1 MPSATRDQIA
11 LLRRDILDMRLT
23 GWSTI
28 EIAQEL
34 DLHIRTVDDH
44 LRKAREDIDATRY
57 LESEVGN
64 SLDRLELMFHIVW
77 PMASGRKRGTPIVK
91 AEPDREWM
99 KLLLQI
105 EESKRKLLGLD
116 APKKV
121 DVRVGV
127 RQWAEDNG
135 LDPDDVE
142 MVAPALL
149 AQFAGR

>member
-1 MPSATRDQIA
+1 MYVA
-11 LLRRDILDMRLT
+11 

-34 DLHIRTVDDH
+34 ELHVRTVDDH
-44 LRKAREDIDATRY
+44 LRKARQDMDATRY
-57 LESEVGN
+57 LEGHVN
-64 SLDRLELMFHIVW
+64 LSLDRCELLW
-77 PMASGRKRGTPIVK
+77 KWAYPMAKSGDDGK
-91 AEPDREWM
+91 PDREWINT
-99 KLLLQI
+99 LLRI

-135 LDPDDVE
+135 FDPDDVE
-142 MVAPALL
+142 MVAPTLL
-149 AQFAGR
+149 AQFTGR

>member
-1 MPSATRDQIA
+1 MPAATKQEIA
-11 LLRRDILDMRLT
+11 ILRKDILDMRLA

-34 DLHIRTVDDH
+34 DLTVRTINSHISQAVKDM
-44 LRKAREDIDATRY
+44 DATRY
-57 LESEVGN
+57 LESEVQI
-64 SLDRLELMFHIVW
+64 SLNQLDTMW
-77 PMASGRKRGTPIVK
+77 QWSMPMARYGDDGK
-91 AEPDREWM
+91 PDRSWTET
-99 KLLLQI
+99 LLKIQ
-105 EESKRKLLGLD
+105 ESKRKLLGLD

-121 DVRVGV
+121 DVTLGV

-135 LDPDDVE
+135 FDPDDVA

>member
-1 MPSATRDQIA
+1 MPAATKEQTA
-11 LLRRDILDMRLT
+11 QLRRDILDMRLT

-34 DLHIRTVDDH
+34 DLTVHTIGEH
-44 LRKAREDIDATRY
+44 LRKARTDIDATRY
-57 LESEVGN
+57 LEGEVSN
-64 SLDRLELMFHIVW
+64 SLDRLELMFRIVW
-77 PMASGRKRGTPIVK
+77 PMASGRRRGTPVAQ

-99 KLLLQI
+99 RVLLQI